1 MDSLTNGLKSG
12 RNSFRAVVL
21 VTLAL
26 ALLAFC
32 APTALAAGSDSQSIA
47 PPLTLY
53 QERNGSLAFTG
64 SWSLV
69 RTSGYLGGTAKRA
82 SVPGA
87 SLTVSF
93 RGTSLVWI
101 TRTSPFCGK
110 AWVTLDEGAPVL
122 VDLYSPQG
130 RYGQAVYRTGTLAD
144 GDHTLRI
151 RCAGLKRSKARG
163 TNIYVDALRVRGTLT
178 TAVSKKTKTTTAPT
192 QAARTT
198 TTTAATTA
206 APAITTTVA
215 PTTTTTVAP
224 ATTTT
229 ATTVAPATTAT
240 TVAPTTATT
249 VAPATTTT
257 IAPMAITVP
266 LSFDLQ
272 AALDA
277 ALSGATITIPAG
289 TFTGPFSITKPV
301 TLVGQGT
308 STVLT
313 APGKIEVVNIFKG
326 QNVTLQNFAVL
337 GDYSMPGQRGV
348 TVDGGCNGVTLRGL
362 TISDCGFAG
371 IYGNGG
377 TATNLTIS
385 GCVVTHCGEFGVH
398 LQNDAGGYGSE
409 NLLIENSKFL
419 GFADTLEYCAHG
431 VYLKV
436 ARNVVLR
443 NVEAGQTSGVGT
455 HSGFELDDVENAVL
469 ENCVAHDS
477 VIGIAIS
484 RYPGAGCKDVT
495 IINSGGYNNTK
506 ADRFEY
512 LQNTNIIWEATCYG
526 TFQSYL

>member
-1 MDSLTNGLKSG
+1 MDSRTNGLKSG

-32 APTALAAGSDSQSIA
+32 APTALAAGSDSLSIA
-47 PPLTLY
+47 PPLTLC
-53 QERNGSLAFTG
+53 QEKNGSLAFTG
-64 SWSLV
+64 SWRLV

-82 SVPGA
+82 SAPGA
-87 SLTVSF
+87 ALTVNF
-93 RGTSLVWI
+93 HGTSLVWI

-110 AWVTLDEGAPVL
+110 AWVTLDQGAPVL

-151 RCAGLKRSKARG
+151 QCAGLKRSKARG
-163 TNIYVDALRVRGTLT
+163 TYVYVDALRVRGSVTP
-178 TAVSKKTKTTTAPT
+178 AVAKKTKTTTSVAPT
-192 QAARTT
+192 TTTRVAPATTTTVAPVTPTTLAPTT
-198 TTTAATTA
+198 TTTVAPATT
-206 APAITTTVA
+206 TTVVA

-229 ATTVAPATTAT
+229 V
-240 TVAPTTATT
+240 

-257 IAPMAITVP
+257 LAPMAITASQ
-266 LSFDLQ
+266 SFDLQ
-272 AALDA
+272 GALDA
-277 ALSGATITIPAG
+277 AVPGATIMIPAG
-289 TFTGPFSITKPV
+289 TFTGPFRITKPV
-301 TLVGQGT
+301 ALVGQGA

-313 APGKIEVVNIFKG
+313 APGRVEVINVFKG
-326 QNVTLQNFAVL
+326 QNVTLQDFAVA
-337 GDYSMPGQRGV
+337 GDYSVAGQRGV
-348 TVDGGCNGVTLRGL
+348 TVDGGCNGLTLRGL
-362 TISDCGFAG
+362 TISDCGFTG

-377 TATNLTIS
+377 TAANVTIS
-385 GCVVTHCGEFGVH
+385 GCTVTHCGEFGVH

-409 NLLIENSKFL
+409 NLLIEDSKFL

-436 ARNVVLR
+436 ARNVTIR
-443 NVEAGQTSGVGT
+443 NSEAGQTSGVGT

-484 RYPGAGCKDVT
+484 RYPSVGCKDVT

-512 LQNTNIIWEATCYG
+512 LQNINIVWEATCYG